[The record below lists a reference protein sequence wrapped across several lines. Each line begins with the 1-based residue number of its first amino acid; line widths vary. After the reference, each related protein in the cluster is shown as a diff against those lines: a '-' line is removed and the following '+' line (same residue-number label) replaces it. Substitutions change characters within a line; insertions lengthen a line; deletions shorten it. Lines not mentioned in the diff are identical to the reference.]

1 MTKRVD
7 GLRGHALLGDRYLNR
22 DTAFT
27 EEERDRYGLRGLL
40 PPRVLTIDDQ
50 VGLELEHV
58 RRKADDLERYIGLA
72 ALQDRNET
80 LFHRL
85 LRDHLEE
92 LLPVVYTP
100 TVGRACQEFSH
111 ILRRP
116 RGVWLTPPDLDA
128 FPSLLRNAARTDD
141 VRLIV
146 VTDNE
151 RILGLGDQGAGGMPI
166 PVGKLAIYSA
176 AAGVTPMATLPVSLD
191 VGTDNEGLRDDPL
204 YVGHAAPRL
213 RGTAYDEVV
222 ERFVEAVLA
231 VFPRAVVQWEDFK
244 GPNALRLLARY
255 RHRLPSF
262 NDDIQ
267 GTGAT
272 ALAGI
277 LAAERVVGTSLA
289 EHRILLVGAGAAGV
303 GIARMLRHAA
313 GDGHRPALALVD
325 RDGIVHGGRP
335 LSPEKADLAV
345 DPAEFP
351 AALLPIA
358 PDASLAAVI
367 AHWRPSVLVGTTA
380 IGGRFDEP
388 ALRALADATPRPLV
402 LALSN
407 PSAACEVRPEDAVT
421 WTDGRA
427 LVATGSPFPPV
438 AVAGGSR
445 SIGQANNAFVFP
457 GLGLGAIVAEAREVT
472 DDMLLVAARTL
483 AESVSVS
490 RLRDGALY
498 PPIEAL
504 PDVARATACAVVREA
519 RDSGFGRSLAD
530 EEIGPAV
537 AAASWTPEYGV
548 LPA

>member
-1 MTKRVD
+1 
-7 GLRGHALLGDRYLNR
+7 
-22 DTAFT
+22 
-27 EEERDRYGLRGLL
+27 
-40 PPRVLTIDDQ
+40 
-50 VGLELEHV
+50 
-58 RRKADDLERYIGLA
+58 
-72 ALQDRNET
+72 
-80 LFHRL
+80 
-85 LRDHLEE
+85 
-92 LLPVVYTP
+92 
-100 TVGRACQEFSH
+100 
-111 ILRRP
+111 
-116 RGVWLTPPDLDA
+116 VWLTPADVDD
-128 FPSLLRNAARTDD
+128 FPRLLRNGARTDD

-176 AAGVTPMATLPVSLD
+176 AAGVPPMMTLPVSLD
-191 VGTDNEGLRDDPL
+191 VGTDNDTLRGDPL

-213 RGTAYDEVV
+213 RGAAYDEVV

-255 RHRLPSF
+255 RHRVPSF

-272 ALAGI
+272 ALAAI
-277 LAAERVVGTSLA
+277 LATERIAGRTLA
-289 EHRILLVGAGAAGV
+289 EHRILLVGAGAAGI
-303 GIARMLRHAA
+303 GIGRTIRHAA
-313 GDGHRPALALVD
+313 AGGNGPALAMLD
-325 RDGIVHGGRP
+325 RDGLVHTGRS
-335 LSPEKADLAV
+335 LSPEKAELAV

-351 AALLPIA
+351 AALLGIR
-358 PDASLAAVI
+358 PDASLAGVV
-367 AHWRPSVLVGTTA
+367 AHWRPSILIGTTA
-380 IGGRFDEP
+380 VGGRFDE
-388 ALRALADATPRPLV
+388 ATLRALADATDRPVV

-407 PSAACEVRPEDAVT
+407 PTAACEVRPQDALA
-421 WTDGRA
+421 WTGGRA
-427 LVATGSPFPPV
+427 LVATGSPFPPITIS
-438 AVAGGSR
+438 GHTR
-445 SIGQANNAFVFP
+445 SFGQANNAFIFP

-490 RLRDGALY
+490 RLREGGLY

-504 PDVARATACAVVREA
+504 PTVAQATARAVVREA

-537 AAASWTPEYGV
+537 TAAAWVAAYD
-548 LPA
+548 PARA